1 MSQWRA
7 SKLLGQQLN
16 SNRPHRPPDKLLHLL
31 VNADNGAILALIGH
45 QEILIPEKITASPT
59 RLVGQEPKP
68 EEKESIHLAL
78 KNRQFVLKSRVET
91 ESGHRLG
98 KVFDFEF
105 DDISWK
111 IERIFVSDRLFF
123 RALVGQLQI
132 PKADILC
139 IGKDKVIVRD
149 GLVKR
154 ESKERVAQPREEYV
168 GVGSGAELSKGS

>member
-1 MSQWRA
+1 MSQWRV
-7 SKLLGQQLN
+7 SKLLGLGLQ
-16 SNRPHRPPDKLLHLL
+16 SNQPHRPADKLLHLL

-45 QEILIPEKITASPT
+45 REMLIPEKIEDSPT
-59 RLVGQEPKP
+59 RLAGREPRP
-68 EEKESIHLAL
+68 EEKENVQLAL

-111 IERIFVSDRLFF
+111 IERIFVSDRLLF

-132 PKADILC
+132 PKADILF

-154 ESKERVAQPREEYV
+154 ESKERAVQPREEYV
-168 GVGSGAELSKGS
+168 GVGSGAELMGK

>member
-7 SKLLGQQLN
+7 SKLLGQGLKN
-16 SNRPHRPPDKLLHLL
+16 TSSPRPADKLLHLL
-31 VNADNGAILALIGH
+31 VNADNGAILAFIGH
-45 QEILIPEKITASPT
+45 REILIPEKIEASPT
-59 RLVGQEPKP
+59 RLAGRESRP
-68 EEKESIHLAL
+68 EEKENIQLAL

-111 IERIFVSDRLFF
+111 IERIFVSDRLLF

-139 IGKDKVIVRD
+139 IGKDKIIVRD

-154 ESKERVAQPREEYV
+154 ESKERAAQPREEYV
-168 GVGSGAELSKGS
+168 GVGSGAELSKN